1 MLDKVA
7 GIWYVFFI
15 LTSLVCVCVCM
26 CIHIN
31 VQTMEGQQ
39 NKVGQD
45 YSKDWRVESALRMAN
60 FSEIITN
67 NKLTWMKVAKRREK
81 IGQMFQRLL
90 KKAFQLRQSHK
101 NKSVLLEGGR
111 LGARQPQFESD
122 PAT

>member
-1 MLDKVA
+1 MQEY
-7 GIWYVFFI
+7 GIFFHSHI
-15 LTSLVCVCVCM
+15 FVVCVCVCV
-26 CIHIN
+26 HIN

-45 YSKDWRVESALRMAN
+45 YSKDCRVESALRMAN
-60 FSEIITN
+60 FSEIIIN
-67 NKLTWMKVAKRREK
+67 NKLTWMKAAKRREK

-90 KKAFQLRQSHK
+90 GKAFQLRQSHK

-111 LGARQPQFESD
+111 LRARQPQFESD